1 MTKAQELGKLAEDI
15 AAEYVLSLGW
25 QVLARNVKNQHGEL
39 DIIAADPTVG
49 GHVLISKPQELVI
62 IEVRCRTIGKI
73 QSPFDSIGPKKLNSL
88 IKSSREFIDKIEWKN
103 FWRIDIIGI
112 IMKDKENKND
122 WELEHIRDITA
133 GMNILS

>member
-1 MTKAQELGKLAEDI
+1 MTKAQELGRLAEDI

-39 DIIAADPTVG
+39 DIIAAD
-49 GHVLISKPQELVI
+49 LISKPQELVI

-88 IKSSREFIDKIEWKN
+88 VKSSREFIDKIEWKN

>member
-1 MTKAQELGKLAEDI
+1 MTEAQELGKFAEDV

-25 QVLARNVKNQHGEL
+25 KVLARNVKNKHGEL
-39 DIIAADPTVG
+39 DIIAAD
-49 GHVLISKPQELVI
+49 LKSKPQELVI

-73 QSPFDSIGPKKLNSL
+73 QSPFASIGPKKLNSL
-88 IKSSREFIDKIEWKN
+88 IKSSREFIDEIEWEK

-112 IMKDKENKND
+112 TMKDKKDKNG

-133 GMNILS
+133 GMDVLS

>member
-1 MTKAQELGKLAEDI
+1 MTKAQKLGKFAEDI

-25 QVLARNVKNQHGEL
+25 KVLARNVKNQHGEL
-39 DIIAADPTVG
+39 DIIAAD
-49 GHVLISKPQELVI
+49 LKSKPQELVI

-73 QSPFDSIGPKKLNSL
+73 QSPFDSIGPRKLNTL
-88 IKSSREFIDKIEWKN
+88 IKASREFIDKIEWEN

-112 IMKDKENKND
+112 TMKDNKNNND

-133 GMNILS
+133 SMNILS

>member
-1 MTKAQELGKLAEDI
+1 MTEAQELGKFAEDV

-25 QVLARNVKNQHGEL
+25 KILARNVKNKHGEL
-39 DIIAADPTVG
+39 DIIAAD
-49 GHVLISKPQELVI
+49 LKSKPQEIVI

-73 QSPFDSIGPKKLNSL
+73 QSPFDSVGPKKLNSL
-88 IKSSREFIDKIEWKN
+88 IKSSREFIDEIEWEK

-112 IMKDKENKND
+112 TMKDKKDKNG

-133 GMNILS
+133 GMDVLS

>member
-1 MTKAQELGKLAEDI
+1 MTEAQELGRLAEDI

-25 QVLARNVKNQHGEL
+25 KVLARNVKNKHGEL
-39 DIIAADPTVG
+39 DIVAAD
-49 GHVLISKPQELVI
+49 LKSKPQELVI
-62 IEVRCRTIGKI
+62 IEVRCRTVGRV

-88 IKSSREFIDKIEWKN
+88 IKSSREFIDETGWEN

-112 IMKDKENKND
+112 TMKDKHNKAD

-133 GMNILS
+133 GMNVLS

>member
-25 QVLARNVKNQHGEL
+25 KVLARNVKNKHGEL
-39 DIIAADPTVG
+39 DIIAAECQP
-49 GHVLISKPQELVI
+49 SKPQELVI

-73 QSPFDSIGPKKLNSL
+73 QSPFDSIGPRKLNSL
-88 IKSSREFIDKIEWKN
+88 INSSREFVDEIEWQN

-112 IMKDKENKND
+112 TMKDKENKND
-122 WELEHIRDITA
+122 WTLEHIRDITS
-133 GMNILS
+133 GMNVLS

>member
-1 MTKAQELGKLAEDI
+1 MTEAQELGKFAEDV

-25 QVLARNVKNQHGEL
+25 KILARNVKNKHGEL
-39 DIIAADPTVG
+39 DIIAAD
-49 GHVLISKPQELVI
+49 LKSKPQEIVI

-88 IKSSREFIDKIEWKN
+88 IKSSREFIDEIEWEK

-112 IMKDKENKND
+112 TIKDKNNKND

-133 GMNILS
+133 GMDVLS

>member
-1 MTKAQELGKLAEDI
+1 MTKAQELGKFAEDI

-25 QVLARNVKNQHGEL
+25 KVLARNVKNQHGEL
-39 DIIAADPTVG
+39 DIIAAD
-49 GHVLISKPQELVI
+49 LKSKPQELVI

-73 QSPFDSIGPKKLNSL
+73 QSPFDSIGPRKLNTL
-88 IKSSREFIDKIEWKN
+88 IKASREFIDKIEWEN

-112 IMKDKENKND
+112 TMKDNKNNNND

-133 GMNILS
+133 SMNILS